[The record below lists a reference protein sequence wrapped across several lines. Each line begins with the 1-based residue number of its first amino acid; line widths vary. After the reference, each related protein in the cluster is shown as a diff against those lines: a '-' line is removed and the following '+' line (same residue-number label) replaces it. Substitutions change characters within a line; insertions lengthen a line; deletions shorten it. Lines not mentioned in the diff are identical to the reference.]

1 MAIKGSLKEASLTD
15 VLQLL
20 AMGSKTGCLSVTDR
34 RNFGYIYFDEGRII
48 YASLLNRRDRLGD
61 IFVREGIIS
70 AQQLEAAI
78 EEQSRARDGRRLG
91 EILRDRGDIDEQTL
105 LKYVRHQIE
114 AAVYHLFTWGQG
126 TFYFEPGERPV
137 REQIRVSIDPES
149 LLLEGARRVDEWSQI
164 EKKVPSLDVVFELDP
179 DRSSSISSLTL
190 APEQEE
196 ILPLLDGKH
205 SGWDL
210 IEETALGEFEVGK
223 ALYGFVS
230 AGLVRRVGR
239 RGREK
244 RRVEARGRLEEHKN
258 LGIAFYRTS
267 MFEEAVRELNQVLE
281 LAPDDLE
288 AEFYLGLIAFRQGD
302 RNAAATKF
310 GEIRER
316 GGRGPAVYNNL
327 ALAIA
332 ALDRFADAVQ
342 LLDEGL
348 KSAPGHAGLR
358 LTKAWLQLRQ
368 GDPAAAART
377 LDEYVELASDDLPA
391 LYYSARAL
399 AEAMSADLEKAVA
412 VASDGVA
419 RHPASAGL
427 AVNAGVIFERKGDV
441 ARARELYE
449 QAFEHDSSLP
459 QASKNLGDLLY
470 RGGRYEEAAEAY
482 ERALR
487 SDPELGDDVYA
498 KLGNVY
504 YKRRDRKRAID
515 LWQRALDINPANEV
529 VRTNLEFVRGVG
541 GERG

>member
-34 RNFGYIYFDEGRII
+34 RNFGYIFFDEGRIV

-61 IFVREGIIS
+61 ILVREGVIS
-70 AQQLEAAI
+70 GEQLEVAI
-78 EEQSRARDGRRLG
+78 EEQSRGRDGRRLG
-91 EILRDRGDIDEQTL
+91 EILRDRGDIDEKTL
-105 LKYVRHQIE
+105 HNYVRHQIE
-114 AAVYHLFTWGQG
+114 EAVYHLFTWSQG
-126 TFYFEPGERPV
+126 TFYFEPGERPL

-164 EKKVPSLDVVFELDP
+164 EKKVPSLDLVFELDP
-179 DRSSSISSLTL
+179 DRSSSISSLEL

-196 ILPLLDGKH
+196 LLPYLDGKH

-223 ALYGFVS
+223 ALYGLVS

-239 RGREK
+239 RERDTG
-244 RRVEARGRLEEHKN
+244 RVESRGRVEDHKN
-258 LGIAFYRTS
+258 LGVAFYRTS
-267 MFEEAVRELNQVLE
+267 MFEEAVRELSQVLE
-281 LAPDDLE
+281 LAPDVLE
-288 AEFYLGLIAFRQGD
+288 AEFYLGLIAFRRGD
-302 RNAAATKF
+302 REAAAQKF
-310 GEIRER
+310 REIRER
-316 GGRGPAVYNNL
+316 GGRGPSVYNNL
-327 ALAIA
+327 ALLVAS
-332 ALDRFADAVQ
+332 LDRIADAIQV
-342 LLDEGL
+342 LDEGL
-348 KSAPGHAGLR
+348 EKAPGQPRLR

-368 GDPAAAART
+368 GDPAAASRT
-377 LDEYVELASDDLPA
+377 LDEYVELVGDDLPA
-391 LYYSARAL
+391 LYFSARAL
-399 AEAMSADLEKAVA
+399 AEAMSADLEKAVR

-427 AVNAGVIFERKGDV
+427 AVNAGVIFERKGDL

-470 RGGRYEEAAEAY
+470 RDGRHEEAAEAY

-487 SDPELGDDVYA
+487 ADPELGDDVYA
-498 KLGNVY
+498 KLGNIY
-504 YKRRDRKRAID
+504 YKRRDRQRAID